1 MDNKLFKISLK
12 DYFEPATG
20 AEQQKKYRLLIIDGH
35 IFHVSNKFIKFIEAN
50 NIICIC
56 FWPNSIHLLQ
66 LLDVSVFGLLKQN
79 CKKLLG
85 KKTHLTTYH
94 IDKVGFIPLIKRTK
108 WQKIFFQIIQFTLQ
122 AIGLIPCN
130 PASVFQKLSI
140 RF

>member
-56 FWPNSIHLLQ
+56 F
-66 LLDVSVFGLLKQN
+66 
-79 CKKLLG
+79 
-85 KKTHLTTYH
+85 
-94 IDKVGFIPLIKRTK
+94 
-108 WQKIFFQIIQFTLQ
+108 
-122 AIGLIPCN
+122 
-130 PASVFQKLSI
+130 
-140 RF
+140 